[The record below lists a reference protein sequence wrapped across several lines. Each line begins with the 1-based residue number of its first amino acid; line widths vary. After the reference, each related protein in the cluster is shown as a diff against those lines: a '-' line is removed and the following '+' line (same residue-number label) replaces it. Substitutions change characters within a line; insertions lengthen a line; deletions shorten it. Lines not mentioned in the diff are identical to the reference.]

1 MAVGWGLVD
10 ALLKRATVG
19 KRFPLVHVVRIA
31 FGREW
36 LPQLFRWEPV
46 EPDGGLERVPDC
58 AGATIGPPEEG

>member
-46 EPDGGLERVPDC
+46 EPDGGPEGVPDC
-58 AGATIGPPEEG
+58 VGATIGPPEEG

>member
-1 MAVGWGLVD
+1 MGSCRCSVKEGNG
-10 ALLKRATVG
+10 REE
-19 KRFPLVHVVRIA
+19 FSLVHVVRIA